1 MNTHA
6 LQDYWA
12 NPFGT
17 HLTHEAARKVYTWL
31 GVENNIALHWR
42 TGGHAQGMVD
52 WLALLDFADRYFY
65 NKEVGSR
72 FDIIAYPTVKLPV
85 KWDVPQE

>member
-42 TGGHAQGMVD
+42 TGGHAQGIVD

-65 NKEVGSR
+65 GKEVGSR
-72 FDIIAYPTVKLPV
+72 FDIMAYPTVKLPV
-85 KWDVPQE
+85 KWKKPKD